1 MVDGNGLYS
10 PIAWQSRKIRR
21 VVKSTIA
28 AECLAALEAAETII
42 YLANILKDILRLSDC
57 VKTYVFCDNKNLV
70 NSAHSTNIEDKR
82 LIIDISVLRDFNQEL
97 TGFIWIPTE
106 CQLANALTK
115 QGASDDFLLKVFN
128 ESLLFQ
134 LDSVEFH

>member
-82 LIIDISVLRDFNQEL
+82 LIIDISVLRDFN
-97 TGFIWIPTE
+97 
-106 CQLANALTK
+106 
-115 QGASDDFLLKVFN
+115 
-128 ESLLFQ
+128 
-134 LDSVEFH
+134 